1 MVLLDTNLLIYACNT
16 ASPFHKKAKEIKEQA
31 VDGKIK
37 TAIALQSLSEYLAVT
52 TSSRRVEKP
61 LSVVEA
67 VDDVR
72 HFLEASQI
80 RKLPITEITA
90 KHLSTL
96 VNKYRIKAQTIF
108 DAQIVAVMLENEMS
122 EIWTAN
128 DGDFS
133 IFKGISVVNPF

>member
-31 VDGKIK
+31 VDGKIEA
-37 TAIALQSLSEYLAVT
+37 AIALQSLSEYLAVT
-52 TSSRRVEKP
+52 TSARRVEKP
-61 LSVVEA
+61 LSVAEA

-72 HFLEASQI
+72 HFLEAAQI

-96 VNKYRIKAQTIF
+96 VNKYRIKAQAIF
-108 DAQIVAVMLENEMS
+108 DAQIVAVMFENEIS

-128 DGDFS
+128 VGDFS

>member
-108 DAQIVAVMLENEMS
+108 DAQIVAVMLENEIS

>member
-16 ASPFHKKAKEIKEQA
+16 ASPFHKKAKEIKDQA

-61 LSVVEA
+61 LSVVKA

-108 DAQIVAVMLENEMS
+108 DAQIVAVMLENEIS

-128 DGDFS
+128 VGDFS
-133 IFKGISVVNPF
+133 IFKDISVVNPF